1 MPFLLPL
8 SLDPRGSSGP
18 DLTAIFVSGSAEEFC
33 LGLREIL
40 ASALTLPTGP
50 RLCRIVKSDRLAGI
64 YLMMERAEHELS
76 GASSVEVGNREE
88 RYRKRKILRSGSEP
102 V

>member
-1 MPFLLPL
+1 MPFLLPPAL
-8 SLDPRGSSGP
+8 APRGCFGP
-18 DLTAIFVSGSAEEFC
+18 DLTAIFVDGAAEFG
-33 LGLREIL
+33 LGLREIPASVL
-40 ASALTLPTGP
+40 ALPTGQ